1 MINWILK
8 LFWYEIV
15 KVWQID
21 ELNEQLTDK
30 SKKVR
35 LYFKE
40 MNDSK
45 LDYNLLLQHFKEI
58 KEQLDILTNNN
69 NYLSWVTFTFDD
81 IKELVWSENLR
92 ILSWLIYWIQ
102 NEIVK
107 ESTRS
112 NITEKE
118 VVYRAW
124 AIDICNTLIKKLN
137 DLHIEVKKAKWET
150 TEKETL
156 DWSN

>member
-1 MINWILK
+1 
-8 LFWYEIV
+8 
-15 KVWQID
+15 
-21 ELNEQLTDK
+21 
-30 SKKVR
+30 
-35 LYFKE
+35 

-69 NYLSWVTFTFDD
+69 NYLSWVTFTLWWY
-81 IKELVWSENLR
+81 KKLVWWSENLR

-124 AIDICNTLIKKLN
+124 AIDICNTSYKKLN

-150 TEKETL
+150 TEKKH
-156 DWSN
+156 